1 MKRMLPA
8 AIMLIMTTQ
17 IFASGWLP
25 DRFLV
30 LFKPEIEL
38 NFQKGD
44 DGFVRTGIPEIDS
57 LMVEFKI
64 FKAKKLF
71 PKATNPIYAQKRY
84 PVRNQSILYTKLDSS
99 LIPDICKRFEQSR
112 FVILADPDHIYEV
125 CAIPNDPRLDRQWYI
140 DTIDA
145 KGAWDFTRGSR
156 NVIATNIE
164 GVQWY
169 HPDIYDNLWVNPG
182 EDLDHDGVPMDPDDM
197 NGIDDDGNG
206 YIDDLIGWDFIEGLG
221 GMVVPGEDGEDQD
234 NNPDDFDGH
243 GTHTIGVIGAVGN
256 NHVGIAGINWRIS
269 LMILRSDY
277 LGPHGG
283 RHETAAEI
291 GALQYA
297 YEKGINVLSLSF
309 GDTLENRTAKY
320 YLRRLWYDN
329 VIIFAAAGNDN
340 ISVPHYPSYYD
351 FIIAVAALNSGNRKA
366 YFSNYGTWVDVSA
379 PGVSIYSTRPNS
391 TYVAWDGT
399 SMATPVAAGV
409 GALLCAFFPDSS
421 NEFWR
426 RRVEEG
432 VDDIYSVNPTYRG
445 LLGSGKVNAN
455 KALTAHMWPN
465 ISIAIDIMDGN
476 DDGLVEP
483 GETAQV
489 FVEVSNKVGWQ
500 PAESLIVE
508 LKVYDESILLVDS
521 ISYFGTLYPGSS
533 VDNLSHPLK
542 FTVAEGTYAHHA
554 RIHFFIKCPPQ
565 HYQKYAMRW
574 TTVGIPQFLVY
585 DCDSTNDFEEYILQS
600 FDRGNVF
607 YNFHSRSSSGELD
620 STVLNGG
627 YAAIWILTCDN
638 STNIFSAEEIS
649 VFKAAADHGMGLVLT
664 GQYAGDF
671 LASFDS
677 AFLADYFG
685 AVHVD
690 DAVPRVWAFN
700 IEGISGDS
708 ITDGILLNCFT
719 ASDAAGNQVS
729 LGTCALAPSGIGI
742 LRYRNDTDPTHFAA
756 TRKVLPSGAKNLF
769 FEFGLEGVVNN
780 TVGYDDRDSLIAR
793 IVRWYGFEYVGVNE
807 ELHSKPKASG
817 IEIKVMPN
825 PFNSTVRISFD
836 LDTEAR
842 ALIMDLNGRVVRS
855 FGTVGSGNNTI
866 LWDGRDDDGKILPSG
881 MYIFILNTGNKVYGK
896 KVGLIR

>member
-1 MKRMLPA
+1 
-8 AIMLIMTTQ
+8 
-17 IFASGWLP
+17 
-25 DRFLV
+25 
-30 LFKPEIEL
+30 
-38 NFQKGD
+38 
-44 DGFVRTGIPEIDS
+44 
-57 LMVEFKI
+57 
-64 FKAKKLF
+64 
-71 PKATNPIYAQKRY
+71 
-84 PVRNQSILYTKLDSS
+84 
-99 LIPDICKRFEQSR
+99 
-112 FVILADPDHIYEV
+112 
-125 CAIPNDPRLDRQWYI
+125 
-140 DTIDA
+140 
-145 KGAWDFTRGSR
+145 
-156 NVIATNIE
+156 
-164 GVQWY
+164 
-169 HPDIYDNLWVNPG
+169 
-182 EDLDHDGVPMDPDDM
+182 VPS
-197 NGIDDDGNG
+197 
-206 YIDDLIGWDFIEGLG
+206 
-221 GMVVPGEDGEDQD
+221 Q
-234 NNPDDFDGH
+234 
-243 GTHTIGVIGAVGN
+243 A
-256 NHVGIAGINWRIS
+256 
-269 LMILRSDY
+269 
-277 LGPHGG
+277 
-283 RHETAAEI
+283 
-291 GALQYA
+291 
-297 YEKGINVLSLSF
+297 
-309 GDTLENRTAKY
+309 
-320 YLRRLWYDN
+320 
-329 VIIFAAAGNDN
+329 
-340 ISVPHYPSYYD
+340 
-351 FIIAVAALNSGNRKA
+351 
-366 YFSNYGTWVDVSA
+366 
-379 PGVSIYSTRPNS
+379 
-391 TYVAWDGT
+391 TYV
-399 SMATPVAAGV
+399 
-409 GALLCAFFPDSS
+409 
-421 NEFWR
+421 
-426 RRVEEG
+426 
-432 VDDIYSVNPTYRG
+432 
-445 LLGSGKVNAN
+445 LLG
-455 KALTAHMWPN
+455 L
-465 ISIAIDIMDGN
+465 
-476 DDGLVEP
+476 
-483 GETAQV
+483 
-489 FVEVSNKVGWQ
+489 VEVSNKVGWQ

-729 LGTCALAPSGIGI
+729 LGTCALASSGAGI
-742 LRYRNDTDPTHFAA
+742 LRYRDDTDPTHFAA

-807 ELHSKPKASG
+807 ESHSKPKASG
-817 IEIKVMPN
+817 IEIKAMPN

-881 MYIFILNTGNKVYGK
+881 MYLFIINTGNKVYGK